1 MMAVIGPSDLRLDL
15 GLPLTAPDN
24 HPVVEPL
31 LKKATMLSK
40 KYKVPLLG
48 FCFDGDQLKTKIDE
62 GFRYEGKRMKLH
74 LVVFNSA
81 FPIG

>member
-1 MMAVIGPSDLRLDL
+1 MMAVIGPTDLRLDL
-15 GLPLTAPDN
+15 GLPATAPDN

-48 FCFDGDQLKTKIDE
+48 FCSAGNQFKLKTMIDE
-62 GFRYEGKRMKLH
+62 GFRYEGNRTRKKNTTLGR
-74 LVVFNSA
+74 
-81 FPIG
+81 I